1 MENAIRFALNG
12 TPREVTGVS
21 PSTTVLDW
29 LRAQRLTGTK
39 EGCAEGDCGACTVVL
54 DYGSKKSPRYQAV
67 NSCLI
72 LVPQLDGLDVLTVEG
87 IAQNDDLHP
96 VQNLL
101 IETDG
106 TQCGFCTP
114 GFVMAMYA
122 FAQSDEPRDEA
133 HIHEALAGNLCRCTG
148 YRAIVD
154 ACKKIP
160 VPEFTERTVI
170 TATAHFR
177 RDYTSDDQRFVAPS
191 ELDDL
196 LELRAEHLDAIILGG
211 GTDLGIRASKERE
224 RFPKI
229 IFTGK
234 VLGLDEVREQK
245 TFLEIGAAATY
256 TDALPLIDKHFPSFG
271 ALIRRIG
278 SRQIRNLG
286 TFAGN
291 LVNASPIG
299 DTPPC
304 LIALGAEIAFAARRG
319 ERSLPAEQFITSY
332 RKTALAPDEIVTAI
346 RIPYLP
352 KGARFETY
360 KISKRFDQDI
370 SSTIGAFYANGDD
383 VRIAYGGMA
392 DRAKRAPNVEA
403 LLRQKQ
409 KKSSLGEIEAAMG
422 KDFTPLTDHRAT
434 KEYRLRAASG
444 LVQRFLLEEDSEASI
459 RIEAL

>member
-1 MENAIRFALNG
+1 MSNAIRFALNG
-12 TPREVTGVS
+12 TLREVTGVS

-54 DYGSKKSPRYQAV
+54 DYGPEKSPRYQAA
-67 NSCLI
+67 NSCLM
-72 LVPQLDGLDVLTVEG
+72 LVPQLDRLDVLTVEG
-87 IAQNDDLHP
+87 IAKDGELHE
-96 VQNLL
+96 VQKLL
-101 IETDG
+101 VETDG

-114 GFVMAMYA
+114 GFVMSMYA
-122 FAQSDEPRDEA
+122 FAQSDEPRDDA
-133 HIHEALAGNLCRCTG
+133 HIHETLAGNLCRCTG

-160 VPEFTERTVI
+160 IPKPKSRSYIAEHWILEYE
-170 TATAHFR
+170 
-177 RDYTSDDQRFVAPS
+177 DSDQYFVAPDML
-191 ELDDL
+191 EDL
-196 LELRAEHLDAIILGG
+196 LELRAKHPDAMILGG
-211 GTDLGIRASKERE
+211 GTDLGIRVSKERE
-224 RFPKI
+224 HFAKV
-229 IFTGK
+229 IFTGM
-234 VLGLDEVREQK
+234 VLGLDEVKEEK
-245 TFLEIGAAATY
+245 NFLEIGGAATY

-304 LIALGAEIAFAARRG
+304 LIALSAEVQIASTRG
-319 ERSLPAEQFITSY
+319 ERTLSAEQFITGY
-332 RKTALAPDEIVTAI
+332 RKTALAPDEVVTAI
-346 RIPYLP
+346 RVPYLP

-370 SSTIGAFYANGDD
+370 SSTIGAFYANGSEIR
-383 VRIAYGGMA
+383 VAFGGMA
-392 DRAKRAPNVEA
+392 DRAKRAPNVET
-403 LLRQKQ
+403 LLHAGNA
-409 KKSSLGEIEAAMG
+409 SLAEIEVAMA

-434 KEYRLRAASG
+434 KEYRLRAACG
-444 LVQRFLLEEDSEASI
+444 LVQRFLLETDGAHSI

>member
-1 MENAIRFALNG
+1 MSNAIRFALNG
-12 TPREVTGVS
+12 TLREETDVS
-21 PSTTVLDW
+21 PSITVLDW

-39 EGCAEGDCGACTVVL
+39 EGCAEGDCGACTIVI
-54 DYGSKKSPRYQAV
+54 DRGAGTRARFQAV
-67 NSCLI
+67 NSCLM
-72 LVPQLDGLDVLTVEG
+72 LLPQLDGLDVLTVEG
-87 IAQNDDLHP
+87 ISQNGELHP
-96 VQNLL
+96 VQKLL
-101 IETDG
+101 VETDG

-114 GFVMAMYA
+114 GFVMSMYA
-122 FAQSDEPRDEA
+122 FAQSEEPRDDS

-160 VPEFTERTVI
+160 LPDF
-170 TATAHFR
+170 
-177 RDYTSDDQRFVAPS
+177 DPTSSGSGRGEAALKYESVKQQFFSPLRLI
-191 ELDDL
+191 EL
-196 LELRAEHLDAIILGG
+196 LELRAEHPDAIILGG

-224 RFPKI
+224 RFARI
-229 IFTGK
+229 IFTGN
-234 VLGLDEVREQK
+234 VTGLSSVKEEKR
-245 TFLEIGAAATY
+245 FLEIGAAATY

-304 LIALGAEIAFAARRG
+304 LIALGAEICIASQHG
-319 ERSLPAEQFITSY
+319 ERMLPAEQFITGY
-332 RKTALAPDEIVTAI
+332 RKTALAPDEVIAAI

-370 SSTIGAFYANGDD
+370 ASTIGAFYANGGEI
-383 VRIAYGGMA
+383 RAAYGGMA
-392 DRAKRAPNVEA
+392 DRARRASSVEA
-403 LLRQKQ
+403 LLRN
-409 KKSSLGEIEAAMG
+409 GEPMLPQIEAALAA
-422 KDFTPLTDHRAT
+422 DFTPLTDHRAT
-434 KEYRLRAASG
+434 KEYRLRAAAG
-444 LVQRFLLEEDSEASI
+444 LVQRFLLETRIAENI
-459 RIEAL
+459 RVEAL

>member
-1 MENAIRFALNG
+1 MSNAIRFALNG
-12 TPREVTGVS
+12 TLREVTGVS
-21 PSTTVLDW
+21 PSVTVLDW

-54 DYGSKKSPRYQAV
+54 DRGQDSSPRYQAV
-67 NSCLI
+67 NSCLM
-72 LVPQLDGLDVLTVEG
+72 LLPQLDGLEVITVEG
-87 IAQNDDLHP
+87 ISQNGELHP
-96 VQNLL
+96 VQKLL

-122 FAQSDEPRDEA
+122 FSKTSEPRDET

-154 ACKKIP
+154 SCRKIP
-160 VPEFTERTVI
+160 LPDFDPTSGASGRGGAVLQ
-170 TATAHFR
+170 
-177 RDYTSDDQRFVAPS
+177 YTSSEQKFFSPQSVA
-191 ELDDL
+191 ELL
-196 LELRAEHLDAIILGG
+196 ALRAQHPDAIILGG

-229 IFTGK
+229 IFTGN
-234 VLGLDEVREQK
+234 VDGLEEVKEGK
-245 TFLEIGAAATY
+245 DYLHIGAAATY
-256 TDALPLIDKHFPSFG
+256 TQALPFIDRHFPSFG

-286 TFAGN
+286 TLAGN

-304 LIALGAEIAFAARRG
+304 LMALGAEVVTASKRG
-319 ERSLPAEQFITSY
+319 ERVLPVEQFITGY
-332 RKTALAPDEIVTAI
+332 RKTALGADEVVIAI

-352 KGARFETY
+352 EGARFETY
-360 KISKRFDQDI
+360 KVSKRFDQDI
-370 SSTIGAFYANGDD
+370 SATIGAFYANGDD
-383 VRIAYGGMA
+383 IRMAYGGMA
-392 DRAKRAPNVEA
+392 DRAKRAGNVEA
-403 LLRQKQ
+403 LLRAGAP
-409 KKSSLGEIEAAMG
+409 SLPEIEAAMAN
-422 KDFTPLTDHRAT
+422 DFTPLTDHRAS

-444 LVQRFLLEEDSEASI
+444 LVQRFLLESETKAAT

>member
-1 MENAIRFALNG
+1 MSNAIRFALNG
-12 TPREVTGVS
+12 TLREVTDVS

-54 DYGSKKSPRYQAV
+54 DHGSEKTPRFQTA
-67 NSCLI
+67 NSCLM

-87 IAQNDDLHP
+87 IAQEGELHP
-96 VQNLL
+96 VQKLL

-114 GFVMAMYA
+114 GFVMSMYA
-122 FAQSDEPRDEA
+122 FAQSDEPRDDA

-160 VPEFTERTVI
+160 LPEFAERTAI
-170 TATAHFR
+170 AATARFR
-177 RDYTSDDQRFVAPS
+177 REYATGDQQFLAPS
-191 ELDDL
+191 DLEDL
-196 LELRAEHLDAIILGG
+196 LELKSQHPDAIVLGG
-211 GTDLGIRASKERE
+211 GTDLGIRASKGRE

-229 IFTGK
+229 IFIGM
-234 VLGLDEVREQK
+234 VVGLDVVKEEK
-245 TFLEIGAAATY
+245 KFIEIGGAATY
-256 TDALPLIDKHFPSFG
+256 TDALPLIDRHFPSFG

-286 TFAGN
+286 TLAGN

-304 LIALGAEIAFAARRG
+304 LIALGAEIVIASKRG
-319 ERSLPAEQFITSY
+319 GRILPAEQFIPGY
-332 RKTALAPDEIVTAI
+332 RKTALAPDEILTAI

-370 SSTIGAFYANGDD
+370 SSTIGAFYAKGDEI
-383 VRIAYGGMA
+383 RIAYGGMA
-392 DRAKRAPNVEA
+392 DRAKRAANVEA
-403 LLRQKQ
+403 LLKNGTP
-409 KKSSLGEIEAAMG
+409 SLAEIKTAMA

-434 KEYRLRAASG
+434 KEYRLRAAAG
-444 LVQRFLLEEDSEASI
+444 LVQRFLLEAQYKKST
-459 RIEAL
+459 RVEAL